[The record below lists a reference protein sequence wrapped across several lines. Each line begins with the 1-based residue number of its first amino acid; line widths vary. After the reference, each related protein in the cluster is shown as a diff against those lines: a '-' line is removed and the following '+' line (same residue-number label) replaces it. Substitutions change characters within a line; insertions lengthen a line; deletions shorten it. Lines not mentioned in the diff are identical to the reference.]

1 MREGLDGLPD
11 PLIGSILHNLSDTDL
26 LNVRATQRRLKAAA
40 DSLSKARFHQRWGI
54 ESVSEAPRCA
64 PLYLAARARHF
75 AWRHE
80 LGPHETLASV
90 ALRYDCEA
98 AVLRRCNNLMD
109 DAGAACRTHLF
120 IPVEDV
126 AAVRGCT
133 AAFVRCQHV
142 GRRFVVAFAPDA
154 RSARPAGAP
163 APRAGASEKL
173 VGMLERSLRVDRFT
187 ALYYLSHGSG
197 SLRAAIAAH
206 ERDAGWAAVSGSG
219 PTTRRQRA

>member
-1 MREGLDGLPD
+1 MRESLDGLPD
-11 PLIGSILHNLSDTDL
+11 PLVGSILHNLSDTDL

-40 DSLSKARFHQRWGI
+40 DSLSKASPCRT
-54 ESVSEAPRCA
+54 APRCA

-109 DAGAACRTHLF
+109 DA
-120 IPVEDV
+120 VEDV
-126 AAVRGCT
+126 AASCLLLPLKKADAGPIGQALNLSSLT
-133 AAFVRCQHV
+133 
-142 GRRFVVAFAPDA
+142 PD
-154 RSARPAGAP
+154 
-163 APRAGASEKL
+163 
-173 VGMLERSLRVDRFT
+173 
-187 ALYYLSHGSG
+187 YL
-197 SLRAAIAAH
+197 A

-219 PTTRRQRA
+219 PATRRQRA

>member
-1 MREGLDGLPD
+1 MRESLDGLPD
-11 PLIGSILHNLSDTDL
+11 PLVGSILHNLSDTDL

-109 DAGAACRTHLF
+109 DA
-120 IPVEDV
+120 VEDV
-126 AAVRGCT
+126 AASCLLLPLKKADAGPIGQALNLSSLT
-133 AAFVRCQHV
+133 
-142 GRRFVVAFAPDA
+142 PD
-154 RSARPAGAP
+154 
-163 APRAGASEKL
+163 
-173 VGMLERSLRVDRFT
+173 
-187 ALYYLSHGSG
+187 YL
-197 SLRAAIAAH
+197 A

-219 PTTRRQRA
+219 PATRRQRA